1 MPDTDTNQSPP
12 LTEQVA
18 DKVHQQTQ
26 QVKDQAQQAVQQ
38 GQQKVNQ
45 VWELGRT
52 HFHGAL
58 TGQKERVAN
67 GLGDVA
73 QMLTQSAATMRDQG
87 QPGGSVLAD
96 SLSQRIAKL
105 SDTVHQKEIEE
116 ILADTEDFA
125 RRQPAVFLTI
135 ATLLGILLARFL
147 KSSGQGTSAS

>member
-1 MPDTDTNQSPP
+1 MPDTDTPPSPP

-18 DKVHQQTQ
+18 DKVNQQTQ
-26 QVKDQAQQAVQQ
+26 QVKEQAQQAVQQ

-52 HFHGAL
+52 QFRGAL
-58 TGQKERVAN
+58 TGQKERVAT

-73 QMLTQSAATMRDQG
+73 QMLTQSATTMRNQG
-87 QPGGSVLAD
+87 QSGGSVLAD

-105 SDTVHQKEIEE
+105 SETVHQKEIEE

-135 ATLLGILLARFL
+135 ATLLGVLLARFL
-147 KSSGQGTSAS
+147 KSSGQATSAS

>member
-1 MPDTDTNQSPP
+1 MPDTDTKPSPP

-18 DKVHQQTQ
+18 DKVNQQTQ

-52 HFHGAL
+52 QFRGAL
-58 TGQKERVAN
+58 TGQKERIAT

-73 QMLTQSAATMRDQG
+73 QMLTQSATTMRDQG
-87 QPGGSVLAD
+87 QAGGSAIAD
-96 SLSQRIAKL
+96 SLSQRVAKL
-105 SDTVHQKEIEE
+105 SETVHQKEIEE

-135 ATLLGILLARFL
+135 ATLLGVLLARFL
-147 KSSGQGTSAS
+147 KSTGQATSAS

>member
-1 MPDTDTNQSPP
+1 MPDTDTNPSPP

-18 DKVHQQTQ
+18 DKVNQQTQ

-52 HFHGAL
+52 QFRGAL
-58 TGQKERVAN
+58 TGQKERIAT

-73 QMLTQSAATMRDQG
+73 QMLTQSATTMRDQG
-87 QPGGSVLAD
+87 QAGGSVLAD
-96 SLSQRIAKL
+96 SLSQRVAKL
-105 SDTVHQKEIEE
+105 SETVHQKEIEE

-135 ATLLGILLARFL
+135 ATLLGVLLARFL
-147 KSSGQGTSAS
+147 KSSGQSTSAS

>member
-1 MPDTDTNQSPP
+1 MPDTDTHTSPP

-18 DKVHQQTQ
+18 DKAKQQTQ
-26 QVKDQAQQAVQQ
+26 QVKEQAQQAVQQ

-52 HFHGAL
+52 QFRGAL
-58 TGQKERVAN
+58 TGQKERVAT

-73 QMLTQSAATMRDQG
+73 QMLTQSAATLRDQG

-96 SLSQRIAKL
+96 SLAQRITKL
-105 SDTVHQKEIEE
+105 SETVHQKEIEE
-116 ILADTEDFA
+116 ILSDTEDFA